1 MARLVKREELLPE
14 IDPNFQSNRLKRI
27 EGTQL
32 EADLVDP
39 MIAQLATDGKWRPGD
54 EMSDE
59 LRYRASHRG
68 WTEVENP
75 LSELNERNR
84 QVLKTQASA

>member
-1 MARLVKREELLPE
+1 MVRV
-14 IDPNFQSNRLKRI
+14 
-27 EGTQL
+27 
-32 EADLVDP
+32 
-39 MIAQLATDGKWRPGD
+39 GD

-84 QVLKTQASA
+84 QALTKSFCFPDHDFDPHWAVCTSIKI